1 MAVTSPVSLSK
12 VIAEFLGPNNLSA
25 YVRGGSYVPNIS
37 ANAAISTTTSGLAL
51 SQFLN
56 TVKYSP
62 ITIPVNWGTTGT
74 TGTVSSSTQTLS
86 VPMGSGTIRISVSA
100 DSGGGSTE
108 VILNSSASAPV
119 DNQTYSVSNG
129 ATLGFRKV
137 GPGSYLYVTV
147 YDHTSGTV
155 IGTWTA
161 G

>member
-37 ANAAISTTTSGLAL
+37 ANAAISTSTSGLAL

-56 TVKYSP
+56 AVKYDP
-62 ITIPVNWGTTGT
+62 ITIPSNWGSTGV

-86 VPMGSGTIRISVSA
+86 VPMGSGTIRIQVSV
-100 DSGGGSTE
+100 DTGGGATQ
-108 VILNSSASAPV
+108 VILNGSTFAPV
-119 DNQTYSVSNG
+119 NGATYSVSNG
-129 ATLGFRKV
+129 DTLSFRKI
-137 GPGSYLYVTV
+137 GPGSQLAVTV
-147 YDHTSGTV
+147 YDHASGTF
-155 IGTWTA
+155 IGSWVA